1 MKIKFL
7 FFLLLCALSI
17 NAQIFTQIPDSIFEQ
32 HLINLGYD
40 NTIDSLVMTDSI
52 SSIDYLTI
60 SGVGGFEITNLMVLK
75 ILVIYNT

>member
-7 FFLLLCALSI
+7 SFLLLCALNI

-40 NTIDSLVMTDSI
+40 NTLDGLVIKSSI
-52 SSIDYLTI
+52 SSLDSLAII
-60 SGVGGFEITNLMVLK
+60 GFPSF
-75 ILVIYNT
+75 